1 MSVQPAAP
9 ELTARDYKSS
19 VKPVWCPGCGDFSV
33 LSAITKALT
42 ELGLQISTAKISTF
56 GEQVVDV
63 FYVRDAYGLNVT
75 KPSRIEAIRLR
86 LLATL
91 RDPDEDRA
99 AAE

>member
-1 MSVQPAAP
+1 VLIDDRASATHTVI
-9 ELTARDYKSS
+9 EVNGRDR
-19 VKPVWCPGCGDFSV
+19 PG
-33 LSAITKALT
+33 LLHYLTKALT
-42 ELGLQISTAKISTF
+42 ELRLQISTAKISTF

-75 KPSRIEAIRLR
+75 KPSQIEAIRLR

-91 RDPDEDRA
+91 RDPDEDRV